1 LLPPHIFLAIRR
13 DLIRA
18 LVGKSGEVVRFYI
31 DECVTL
37 IQFTELK
44 QSISLQKI
52 FRHLWLKSEVVIDSL
67 MVQETMMKTGNKV
80 KEIILE
86 EQVNMGGEIKV
97 LHVVEEEVR
106 IEEMMTM
113 KNLNLGMVMVSPNVA
128 MVVVIIEA
136 STKKSDL
143 GNLSLPCQNLMVD
156 LILKIISHGN

>member
-1 LLPPHIFLAIRR
+1 
-13 DLIRA
+13 
-18 LVGKSGEVVRFYI
+18 
-31 DECVTL
+31 
-37 IQFTELK
+37 
-44 QSISLQKI
+44 
-52 FRHLWLKSEVVIDSL
+52 
-67 MVQETMMKTGNKV
+67 MVQETMMKIGKKV

-97 LHVVEEEVR
+97 LHVVEEEAE

-113 KNLNLGMVMVSPNVA
+113 KNLNLGMMMISPIIT

-136 STKKSDL
+136 STKKRDL

>member
-1 LLPPHIFLAIRR
+1 
-13 DLIRA
+13 
-18 LVGKSGEVVRFYI
+18 
-31 DECVTL
+31 
-37 IQFTELK
+37 
-44 QSISLQKI
+44 
-52 FRHLWLKSEVVIDSL
+52 
-67 MVQETMMKTGNKV
+67 MVQETIMKTGNKV

-97 LHVVEEEVR
+97 LHVVEEEAG

-113 KNLNLGMVMVSPNVA
+113 KNLNLGMMISPNVA

-136 STKKSDL
+136 STKKRDL

>member
-1 LLPPHIFLAIRR
+1 
-13 DLIRA
+13 
-18 LVGKSGEVVRFYI
+18 
-31 DECVTL
+31 
-37 IQFTELK
+37 
-44 QSISLQKI
+44 
-52 FRHLWLKSEVVIDSL
+52 